1 MKCTYIYIYIFN
13 IVINQYSISVR
24 KNVLNTKHV
33 NYSQGSARESKITL
47 KCLINGVVGWW
58 GGGEKFDQPRLQ
70 SAFLF
75 VDQDQHLI
83 LVLLCK
89 ANLEYNKIFASDW
102 LKPMLTHIYFD
113 FYVLH
118 SKFGFALQEAYL

>member
-1 MKCTYIYIYIFN
+1 M
-13 IVINQYSISVR
+13 
-24 KNVLNTKHV
+24 
-33 NYSQGSARESKITL
+33 
-47 KCLINGVVGWW
+47 GWW
-58 GGGEKFDQPRLQ
+58 GGGGGGEKFDQPRLQ

-118 SKFGFALQEAYL
+118 SKFGFALQEAYSSSSIGSIEEH

>member
-1 MKCTYIYIYIFN
+1 MPHKW
-13 IVINQYSISVR
+13 
-24 KNVLNTKHV
+24 
-33 NYSQGSARESKITL
+33 GG
-47 KCLINGVVGWW
+47 GVVG
-58 GGGEKFDQPRLQ
+58 GGGEKFDQPCLQ

-118 SKFGFALQEAYL
+118 SKFGFALQEAYSSSSIGSIEEH